1 MTATETPPVPISS
14 PTRIRVMCVEDHRIV
29 REGIALIINQEGDM
43 EVVCSCAGGD
53 EAIALYSQCRPDVVL
68 MDLRLGKTSG
78 VDAIKAIRKEDP
90 NARIVVLTMYEGD
103 EDIYRAHQAGATTYL
118 LKDTLSS
125 DLIRVVRA
133 VHAGERPMVPEVQAR
148 LAERAN
154 SPTLT
159 SREVEVL
166 QLISEGLRNK
176 EVGATLGIT
185 EGTVQIHVKNIFGKL
200 TVNDRTAAVQ
210 KAVRRGLIQ
219 MK

>member
-1 MTATETPPVPISS
+1 MTATPADALATPP
-14 PTRIRVMCVEDHRIV
+14 IRVMCVEDHRIV
-29 REGIALIINQEGDM
+29 REGIALIINQETDM
-43 EVVCSCAGGD
+43 KVVAACAGGD
-53 EAIALYSQCRPDVVL
+53 EAIVLYRQHHPDVVL

-78 VDAIKAIRKEDP
+78 VDAIKAIRNDDP
-90 NARIVVLTMYEGD
+90 AARIVVLTMYEGD

-118 LKDTLSS
+118 LKDTLSA
-125 DLIRVVRA
+125 DLIRVVRQ
-133 VHAGERPMVPEVQAR
+133 VHAGERPVVPEVQAR

-154 SPTLT
+154 SPPLT

-176 EVGATLGIT
+176 EVGAMLGIT